1 MIVKFFIAMF
11 ICFVGAAVLGRIFI
25 PVLKSYKVGQK
36 IREIGPRWH
45 KSKEGT
51 PMMGGLFFIVPV
63 VLTMLVYS
71 FVCLDFAEEG
81 VRFLLCI
88 ALALANGAI
97 GFVDDAR
104 KLFKKQ
110 NEGLKAGEKFMLQLI
125 AAALFLLGMAHFG
138 GLTTELY
145 IPFFDVSFELG
156 TFYYVIAL
164 FLIVGVT
171 NAVNLTD
178 GIDGLASSVTA
189 VVSAFFAVFAAVAL
203 NAGAL
208 YLAGALFGGCAG
220 FLVYNLNP
228 ARIFMGDTGSLFL
241 GGAVCALAFLMN
253 NPLIIL
259 VAGIIYIIEAVS
271 VILQVGYFKITKKLT
286 GEGKRLFKM
295 SPIHH
300 HFERSGWSENKIV
313 AIFCLVSAAACVLAY
328 LFGIK

>member
-1 MIVKFFIAMF
+1 MIVKFFIAMI

-71 FVCLDFAEEG
+71 FLCLDFAEEG
-81 VRFLLCI
+81 VRFLLSV

-97 GFVDDAR
+97 GLIDDAR

-110 NEGLKAGEKFMLQLI
+110 NEGLKASEKFMLQLI
-125 AAALFLLGMAHFG
+125 VASLYLLGMAHFG
-138 GLTTELY
+138 GLTTSLY
-145 IPFFDVSFELG
+145 IPFFDVSVELG
-156 TFYYVIAL
+156 ALYYVIAL
-164 FLIVGVT
+164 IVIVGVT
-171 NAVNLTD
+171 NAANLTD
-178 GIDGLASSVTA
+178 GIDGLAASVTA
-189 VVSAFFAVFAAVAL
+189 VVSAFFAVCAVVSA
-203 NAGAL
+203 NAGAF
-208 YLAGALFGGCAG
+208 YLAGALFGGCIG

-241 GGAVCALAFLMN
+241 GGAVCALAFLMD
-253 NPLIIL
+253 NPLIVL
-259 VAGIIYIIEAVS
+259 VAGIIYIIEAAS
-271 VILQVGYFKITKKLT
+271 VMLQVGYFKITKKLT

-313 AIFCLVSAAACVLAY
+313 IVFCLVSIAACVLAY
-328 LFGIK
+328 LFGTK